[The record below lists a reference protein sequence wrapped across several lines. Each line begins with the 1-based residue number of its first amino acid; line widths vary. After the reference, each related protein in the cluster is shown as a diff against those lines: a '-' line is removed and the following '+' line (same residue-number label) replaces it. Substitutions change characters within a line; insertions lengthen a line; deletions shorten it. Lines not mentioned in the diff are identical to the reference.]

1 MIPYG
6 RQSISQEDIGAVI
19 EVLKSDWLTT
29 GPKVEEFERA
39 FAASAGSEDAVAVAS
54 GTAALHCAVYAAGIR
69 EGDEVIVSSMTFAA
83 SANCVL
89 YQGGTPVFADVDA
102 GTLLMNPQK
111 VEEKVSGRTKAI
123 VAVDYAGQPCE
134 YDDLRD
140 IAERHGLVLISDAC
154 HSLGG
159 SYRGRGV
166 GSLAEL
172 NTFSFHPVKHI
183 TTGEGGMVT
192 TDNGEYA
199 ARMRMFRNHGIDRD
213 STERRR
219 RGTWYY
225 EMVDLG
231 WNYRLTDIQCALGV
245 RQLERL
251 PGWVR
256 RRREIAGLY
265 DAGLAGSAFVPL
277 EVREEVS
284 HAYHLYVVRVDADR
298 AGATRD
304 DIFRGLRG
312 NGIGA
317 MVHYI
322 PVHLHPFYRTRL
334 KTGEGMCPVAEA
346 AYEDILS
353 LPLFPAMTD
362 GDVHRVMEAVRAYG

>member
-6 RQSISQEDIGAVI
+6 RQSISREDIRAVV

-29 GPKVEEFERA
+29 GPKVEDFEKA
-39 FAASAGSEDAVAVAS
+39 FAESVGSEHAVAVAN

-69 EGDEVIVSSMTFAA
+69 EGDEVVVSPMTFVA

-89 YQGGTPVFADVDA
+89 YQGGRPVFADIDA
-102 GTLLMNPQK
+102 GTLLMDPEK

-123 VAVDYAGQPCE
+123 ITVDYAGQPCK

-159 SYRGRGV
+159 SYRGRKV

-172 NTFSFHPVKHI
+172 TTFSFHPVKHV

-192 TDNGEYA
+192 TDNEEYA
-199 ARMRMFRNHGIDRD
+199 ARMRMFRNHGIDKN
-213 STERRR
+213 SAERQRG
-219 RGTWYY
+219 GTWYY

-231 WNYRLTDIQCALGV
+231 WNYRLTDIQCALGI

-251 PGWVR
+251 SGWVR
-256 RRREIAGLY
+256 RRREIAALY
-265 DAGLAGSAFVPL
+265 DAALAGTAVAPL

-312 NGIGA
+312 DGIGA

-334 KTGEGMCPVAEA
+334 KTREGMCPAAEA
-346 AYEDILS
+346 AYADILS

-362 GDVHRVMEAVRAYG
+362 KDVHRVMEAVKAYG